1 MKKYANQKQMHKIWG
16 VLSLSLQILDENRE
30 SSMTIPLCT
39 EHSFLEIYLN
49 KMKLEPRKQE
59 SSILSWNNIEKK
71 EMREFRGV
79 LSLSLQTRSRR

>member
-1 MKKYANQKQMHKIWG
+1 MTYSIMEKYANQKQMHKIWG

-59 SSILSWNNIEKK
+59 WSILSWNNMETK
-71 EMREFRGV
+71 RNA
-79 LSLSLQTRSRR
+79 